1 MKFFFDA
8 GDIFG
13 VILVS
18 DYKVF
23 FGFKRK
29 YLFKRK
35 KPMLGIVELFGVEA
49 FSS

>member
-23 FGFKRK
+23 LVLRGNYAYVGYR
-29 YLFKRK
+29 R
-35 KPMLGIVELFGVEA
+35 ELFGVEA